1 MKNLQTQTHIKNNR
15 IHEKSYKRFW
25 SSACL
30 FLSIFLLPVSAAA
43 SAIDAENTFMGEIE
57 QTSTVEVSSFDD
69 FNVAD
74 QKSVSLT
81 SSDTEIPVNNSNND
95 TSSNSTSTIADNA
108 ESDSTALSNS
118 DHQTPDS
125 NDTSSDLDGFFSG
138 DDTSGSSKDKTIHVI
153 IENGNSSDDQNGINS
168 AATDPGADSG
178 TISGDGYTDS
188 GSGGYTG
195 GSSGSASSGEV
206 ILHKPQLLLE
216 DSNLSNQSLK
226 AGSTQEMS
234 ATFRNKSRSQNVF
247 GLKISLSTET
257 KGIEFAKNSFYV
269 QRLTP
274 GEAITLKSAI
284 TIAEDTEPGPVTV
297 TFALEYEDSKA
308 TAATGTESLTFNI
321 MQQLRAELEAT
332 DIPSIVY
339 TMDTIEIP
347 VKAMNLGR
355 DKLYNAKV
363 RLEANG
369 LSPSGTVF
377 LGNIDPGTAAEGS
390 MKIYV
395 KGKKNESNSL
405 TSGTTAS
412 TNNVSDTTD
421 SASAADTD
429 ISGDSAS
436 NNSNE
441 TTATLS
447 PGQISGRFLLTYE
460 DSSGN
465 SYETSIDFVTEL
477 KESQIQS
484 LKVEEDQTQ
493 TNSWWYSI
501 LAVAALFL
509 VCIILLLLVSL
520 RRKSVLLEEARKAAS
535 Q

>member
-15 IHEKSYKRFW
+15 IYEKSYKRFW

-30 FLSIFLLPVSAAA
+30 FLSIFLLPVSVTAA
-43 SAIDAENTFMGEIE
+43 SIIDDNTFIGEME
-57 QTSTVEVSSFDD
+57 QTT
-69 FNVAD
+69 
-74 QKSVSLT
+74 T
-81 SSDTEIPVNNSNND
+81 TEFP
-95 TSSNSTSTIADNA
+95 ADNP
-108 ESDSTALSNS
+108 E
-118 DHQTPDS
+118 PDS

-153 IENGNSSDDQNGINS
+153 IENGNSSDDINGNGS
-168 AATDPGADSG
+168 AITDPGADSG
-178 TISGDGYTDS
+178 TISGDEYTDS

-195 GSSGSASSGEV
+195 GSSGSAPSGEV

-216 DSNLSNQSLK
+216 DSNLSSPSLK

-234 ATFRNKSRSQNVF
+234 ATFRNKSRSQNIF

-321 MQQLRAELEAT
+321 MQQLRAELEVT

-347 VKAMNLGR
+347 VKAINLGR

-363 RLEANG
+363 RLEADG

-377 LGNIDPGTAAEGS
+377 LGNIEPGTAAEGS

-395 KGKKNESNSL
+395 KGKTNESNSL
-405 TSGTTAS
+405 TS
-412 TNNVSDTTD
+412 DTTG
-421 SASAADTD
+421 SSSAADTD

-436 NNSNE
+436 AASNNSNK

-465 SYETSIDFVTEL
+465 SYETSFDFLTEL

-501 LAVAALFL
+501 LAVGALFL
-509 VCIILLLLVSL
+509 ICIILLLLVSL

>member
-1 MKNLQTQTHIKNNR
+1 MKNLQSQTLIKNNR
-15 IHEKSYKRFW
+15 IYKKSYKRFW
-25 SSACL
+25 SGACL
-30 FLSIFLLPVSAAA
+30 FLSIFLLPVSVAA

-57 QTSTVEVSSFDD
+57 QTSTV
-69 FNVAD
+69 
-74 QKSVSLT
+74 
-81 SSDTEIPVNNSNND
+81 IPVNNSNND
-95 TSSNSTSTIADNA
+95 NSSNSNSTIVDNA
-108 ESDSTALSNS
+108 ESDSTAPSHS
-118 DHQTPDS
+118 DYQTPDS

-153 IENGNSSDDQNGINS
+153 IENGNSSDDISGNGS
-168 AATDPGADSG
+168 AITDPGADSG
-178 TISGDGYTDS
+178 TISGGGYTDS
-188 GSGGYTG
+188 GSEGYSG

-216 DSNLSNQSLK
+216 DSNLSSQSLK

-284 TIAEDTEPGPVTV
+284 TIVEDTEPGPVTV

-363 RLEANG
+363 RLEAAG

-377 LGNIDPGTAAEGS
+377 LGNIEPGTAAEGS

-395 KGKKNESNSL
+395 KGKTNESNSL
-405 TSGTTAS
+405 TSGSTAS
-412 TNNVSDTTD
+412 
-421 SASAADTD
+421 ASVADTD
-429 ISGDSAS
+429 ISGDSASSAS

-465 SYETSIDFVTEL
+465 SYETSTDFLTEL

-501 LAVAALFL
+501 LAVGALFL
-509 VCIILLLLVSL
+509 ICIILLLLVSL